1 MVGRNRVG
9 MVNRLTDD
17 AWRIRGPRKNV
28 ADRGFDDRLLF
39 FDDDEFAQSVSEL
52 FDGGCV
58 NRVGHRHLEDSDAI
72 ACNVVVRLH
81 AESFE
86 RLMYLPM
93 GVARRDNANLGS
105 VIASGHPVE
114 LVEADVVERDGKPNF
129 NEFTF
134 ELKVER

>member
-1 MVGRNRVG
+1 MG
-9 MVNRLTDD
+9 
-17 AWRIRGPRKNV
+17 K
-28 ADRGFDDRLLF
+28 F
-39 FDDDEFAQSVSEL
+39 
-52 FDGGCV
+52 FDGGGI

-86 RLMYLPM
+86 RLMHLPM
-93 GVARRDNANLGS
+93 CVARRDDANLGS
-105 VIASGHPVE
+105 VIASGHSVE
-114 LVEADVVERDGKPNF
+114 VVEADVVERNGKPNF

>member
-1 MVGRNRVG
+1 MS
-9 MVNRLTDD
+9 
-17 AWRIRGPRKNV
+17 K
-28 ADRGFDDRLLF
+28 F
-39 FDDDEFAQSVSEL
+39 
-52 FDGGCV
+52 FDGGGI

-93 GVARRDNANLGS
+93 GVTRSDNANLSS
-105 VIASGHPVE
+105 VIASGYSVQ
-114 LVEADVVERDGKPNF
+114 LVEADVVERNGKPNF